1 MSLRHEQT
9 KYNQGPTP
17 PITGSQKHLK
27 QPDHL
32 KVWSGA
38 AVVLSKIMAAETAS
52 IQDGAAGSLSNH
64 RNRGSWELTNYKG
77 RNSSEQTALKLE
89 HIKRTG
95 IAEAQPSK

>member
-1 MSLRHEQT
+1 
-9 KYNQGPTP
+9 
-17 PITGSQKHLK
+17 
-27 QPDHL
+27 
-32 KVWSGA
+32 
-38 AVVLSKIMAAETAS
+38 MAAETAI

-64 RNRGSWELTNYKG
+64 RNRGSRELTNYKG